1 MDRQNVAFFCTL
13 KLSHSDLKV
22 NIVCMTGANTIDV
35 NRHHFFLSLL
45 SGNVNYDITIG
56 L

>member
-45 SGNVNYDITIG
+45 VRECT